1 MKKLISVLLA
11 VLMMFSAVTVGFMA
25 FAEEPEDETPAEENG
40 SILDDETAQAAIDAA
55 FKFFLGMTY
64 EEFEALDG
72 EAQWEAIQNM
82 DMNKVIMLAKAA
94 KFVFKIAK
102 VAMKLIMVLDKLHI
116 IDLSEYKQMI
126 VDFIA
131 DAIKDINVPA
141 DDVPADDAPA
151 TAMA

>member
-11 VLMMFSAVTVGFMA
+11 VLMMFSALTVGFMA
-25 FAEEPEDETPAEENG
+25 FAEEPEDTTPEEEAG
-40 SILDDETAQAAIDAA
+40 SILDDEKAQAAIDAA
-55 FKFFLGMTY
+55 FKYFLGMTY
-64 EEFEALDG
+64 DEFAALEGD
-72 EAQWEAIQNM
+72 AQWEAIQNM

-94 KFVFKIAK
+94 KLVLKLAK
-102 VAMKLIMVLDKLHI
+102 VAMKLIMVLDKLQI

-141 DDVPADDAPA
+141 EDVPADDAPA
-151 TAMA
+151 TAAA